1 MNAGEA
7 IAASR
12 CRRHALLREDDLRGA
27 GLRAGSSVFVHD
39 ARLHSLVHRSSV
51 SGSGRLGRSG
61 VVRRQRNLQLLVQ
74 RLDLGFDAFVAS
86 GKAHAFTRGFDGR
99 FRVGHGGLE
108 IQSRTETQTG
118 PGESRV
124 LSER

>member
-1 MNAGEA
+1 M
-7 IAASR
+7 
-12 CRRHALLREDDLRGA
+12 
-27 GLRAGSSVFVHD
+27 HD
-39 ARLHSLVHRSSV
+39 TRLHGLVHCRGV
-51 SGSGRLGRSG
+51 GRGRCLGRGG
-61 VVRRQRNLQLLVQ
+61 VVGLERNLQLLVQ
-74 RLDLGFDAFVAS
+74 RLDVGFDTLVAD
-86 GKAHAFTRGFDGR
+86 GKAHGFTRGFDGR